1 MTTRVF
7 RALGAAVLFVL
18 GVMVVPFQ
26 ADAAGIPPQF
36 TKMVTSDHQVM
47 VGEKFTTKIY
57 LKSYKTVK
65 SVQVLLD
72 GKVIKTC
79 GSVSICG
86 AVIGP
91 FSEASVGE
99 HVYTFVVKGKNG
111 DVLEPWGKFWVNSS
125 DEESEVVED
134 VTSVAAPAGETLGT
148 SAIDS
153 PELVE
158 IITNNHQL
166 KVGEKFSMQVYA
178 KSKSPIDGIWA
189 YLDGK
194 LVATCKKS
202 PCSAVVGPFG
212 EGDVGEHKYVFVVS
226 NKKGKFIQPWG
237 KFWVNTAAN
246 PQVQPAPAVSSQGPE
261 FINIL
266 TQSNNGHYP
275 YIGDTFALKIN
286 TKDAKGIATIAV
298 KLDGKVIYTCTG
310 VTTCGTTVGPFAV
323 SDLGEHKYEFVVTNI
338 DGKFIEPW
346 GKFWVKEKTLTSVPQ
361 PTVEASAPEWLQ
373 IITNSNKLTVG
384 ENFTLKVYTKD
395 AVGIAK
401 IIVRINGN
409 TVATCYDTTICGTTV
424 GPQTIIGKHH
434 YSFYVENKAGKS
446 ITPDGYFTVE
456 AKPVVQP
463 APEPVFVPT
472 PVATTPELIAIH
484 SDGYTI
490 NKGSQFVAKIE
501 AKDAVG
507 IAKITFYVDGKLTWT
522 CLGLTFCH
530 VKSDP
535 MNTVG
540 THTYRFIVENVN
552 GKTITPDG
560 KFTVV
565 EKAETAAPVPA
576 GFESKTG
583 YEIVQGGEFTV
594 TVLSKDS
601 NPVREIRGYINGVL
615 HSTCTDLSL
624 CFMRANQDI
633 INTVGTHTFKFILD
647 NKEGKTADIEGKL
660 RVIAKQ

>member
-1 MTTRVF
+1 MTTRVS
-7 RALGAAVLFVL
+7 RVL
-18 GVMVVPFQ
+18 GVVALFIFGIVVVPSQ
-26 ADAAGIPPQF
+26 VNAAGIPPKF

-47 VGEKFTTKIY
+47 VGEKFSAKIY
-57 LKSYKTVK
+57 LKSYKTIK
-65 SVQVLLD
+65 SVQILLD
-72 GKVIKTC
+72 GKAIKTC

-91 FSEASVGE
+91 FSDVSVGE

-125 DEESEVVED
+125 DEDSEVVED
-134 VTSVAAPAGETLGT
+134 VTSVAVPVGETLGT
-148 SAIDS
+148 SFSDS

-178 KSKSPIDGIWA
+178 KSKTPIDGVWA

-226 NKKGKFIQPWG
+226 NKNGKFIQPWG
-237 KFWVNTAAN
+237 KFWVNSVSQ
-246 PQVQPAPAVSSQGPE
+246 PQVQPVPVAVSNGPE

-275 YIGDTFALKIN
+275 YVGDTFALKIN
-286 TKDAKGIATIAV
+286 AKDAKGIATIAV
-298 KLDGKVIYTCTG
+298 KLDGKVIYTCSG
-310 VTTCGTTVGPFAV
+310 VTTCGTTVGPFIT
-323 SDLGEHKYEFVVTNI
+323 SDLGEHKYEFVVTNL

-346 GKFWVKEKTLTSVPQ
+346 GKFTVKEKAVTPTPIQETSG
-361 PTVEASAPEWLQ
+361 PEWLQ

-384 ENFTLKVYTKD
+384 DNFTLKVYTKD
-395 AVGIAK
+395 AVGISK
-401 IIVRINGN
+401 IVVRVNGN

-424 GPQTIIGKHH
+424 GPQNVIGKHH

-446 ITPDGYFTVE
+446 IAPDGYFTVE
-456 AKPVVQP
+456 AKAEVQ
-463 APEPVFVPT
+463 PT
-472 PVATTPELIAIH
+472 PVPVIVPVPAVMTPELIAIY
-484 SDGYTI
+484 SDGYSI

-501 AKDAVG
+501 AKDAAG

-522 CLGLTFCH
+522 CLGLTFCS

-535 MNTVG
+535 MMTAGV
-540 THTYRFIVENVN
+540 HTYRFVVENVN
-552 GKTITPDG
+552 GKTIAPEG

-565 EKAETAAPVPA
+565 EKAETAVPVPA

-583 YEIVQGGEFTV
+583 YEITQGGEFTV
-594 TVLSKDS
+594 TVLSKDDVA
-601 NPVREIRGYINGVL
+601 VREIRGYINGVL
-615 HSTCTDLSL
+615 HTTCTDLSL
-624 CFMRANQDI
+624 CFMRAQQDI
-633 INTVGTHTFKFILD
+633 VNTVGTHTFKFILD